1 MNKVKKEL
9 HSHSCP
15 KTAKILQ
22 GFFKTAPGQYGE
34 GDIFLGVRVPDIRKT
49 AKNHRDLGF
58 LEIKYLLRS
67 PVHEERLL
75 ALLLLIQKYR
85 DLVPDSRKEVYNI
98 YLSHTVYI
106 NSWDLVDLSAPQIIG
121 DFLVHKDKAPLYRLA
136 VSRSLWERRIS
147 IVATFHFIRNNRF
160 GDTLKISKLLLSD
173 EHDLIH
179 KAVGWMLREVGKRDL
194 KKEEGFLKKHY
205 KIMPRTMLRYAIEKF
220 SQKKRHA
227 YLKGGV

>member
-1 MNKVKKEL
+1 M
-9 HSHSCP
+9 
-15 KTAKILQ
+15 
-22 GFFKTAPGQYGE
+22 
-34 GDIFLGVRVPDIRKT
+34 
-49 AKNHRDLGF
+49 
-58 LEIKYLLRS
+58 
-67 PVHEERLL
+67 
-75 ALLLLIQKYR
+75 LIQKYR